1 MEKNN
6 RVKRYFMT
14 ISTVH
19 FDFKLLFLNDNY
31 FNASLSRSLQII
43 AKTNAGV
50 LVVKTE
56 PKCGQDR

>member
-1 MEKNN
+1 
-6 RVKRYFMT
+6 MT

-19 FDFKLLFLNDNY
+19 FDFKSLFLNGNY
-31 FNASLSRSLQII
+31 CHASLSRSLQII